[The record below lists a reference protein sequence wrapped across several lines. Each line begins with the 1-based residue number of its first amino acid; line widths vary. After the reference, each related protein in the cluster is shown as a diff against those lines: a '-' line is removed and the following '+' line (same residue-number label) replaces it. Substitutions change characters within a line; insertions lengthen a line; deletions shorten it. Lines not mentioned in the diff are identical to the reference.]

1 MSKQAELI
9 DTVRALA
16 KTALRPLVE
25 EIGHCTKG

>member
-25 EIGHCTKG
+25 ESDRKGL